1 MEKKNSSKNTE
12 KVSRKDHRKQDQSEN
27 QLSDRIQIG
36 IRVHR
41 IFPLDNGAYDFRDK
55 DQGE

>member
-1 MEKKNSSKNTE
+1 MEKKNSSKYTE
-12 KVSRKDHRKQDQSEN
+12 KVSREDHRKQDHSEN

-36 IRVHR
+36 IRVLR